1 MLLKSKKST
10 SHKRGFTLIELLVV
24 ISIIALLIGLLLP
37 ALSRARS
44 AARVAV
50 CLGNLKNI
58 MVGLETYSSEFGG
71 VIATGVPPSMLDK
84 NGKEIAEKA
93 GPTDGI
99 SIGSK
104 PTFQLNWGR
113 LFGWEGGN
121 GSPMDYGVMNR
132 YWFAMM
138 SRWISK
144 AEQSKQV
151 WDEVFFCP
159 DDNFYSAKAEEMR
172 GNPVMWIHRI
182 SYLMT
187 DAAFWSPIM
196 FSSEAQLA
204 KIVVEDELYNDG
216 EGNATGSPA
225 LIETPGRVYQRKSQI
240 KFPETKVYVWEVNAF
255 HEEPKHGYNEL
266 GLNAT
271 TLFFDGHASK
281 SQASKI
287 EKEIMDGKRSADERL
302 YWQVSCRM
310 GWTDDQLDVDDPLY
324 WYYGVT
330 KNGIHGRDFYEVQ

>member
-1 MLLKSKKST
+1 MYHLTGKSRV
-10 SHKRGFTLIELLVV
+10 KRGFTLIELLVV

-71 VIATGVPPSMLDK
+71 VIAIGAPPTMLDK
-84 NGKEIAEKA
+84 NGQEVSEGGGLGK
-93 GPTDGI
+93 GQ

-104 PTFQLNWGR
+104 PTFNIDWQR
-113 LFGWEGGN
+113 LFGWGTT
-121 GSPMDYGVMNR
+121 GSTIQYGHLNR
-132 YWFAMM
+132 YWFMMM

-144 AEQSKQV
+144 AEQSKQA

-159 DDNFYSAKAEEMR
+159 DDQFYSAKAEEMR
-172 GNPVMWIHRI
+172 SDPNLRMVHRI

-187 DAAFWSPIM
+187 DAAFWSPVM
-196 FSSEAQLA
+196 FSSKSQLDRILA
-204 KIVVEDELYNDG
+204 EDQLYNNGDG
-216 EGNATGSPA
+216 QATPSPA
-225 LIETPGRVYQRKSQI
+225 DINTPGRVYQRKSQI

-266 GLNAT
+266 GLNSTA
-271 TLFFDGHASK
+271 LFFDGHASK
-281 SQASKI
+281 CQASKI
-287 EKEIMDGKRSADERL
+287 EKDIIDGKRSANERL
-302 YWQVSCRM
+302 YWELYCQM
-310 GWTDDQLDVDDPLY
+310 GWTDDKLDADDPMY